1 MSGGS
6 FARRKL
12 LGILSG
18 TWLAQAVY
26 AVVKLGVP
34 DLLAA
39 GPLPARELAERTG
52 ADPLTLYRL
61 LRALALNGLLEQTA
75 PGTFALNAA
84 SEPLRS
90 DVPGSV
96 RYNALMQ
103 GEEVYGAFAE
113 IMYSLRTGRPA
124 FDKVHGRGF
133 YEYLDANP
141 EAARIFNESM
151 GDQPVPEGVVA
162 RDWSGVSTVVD
173 VGGGNGA
180 LLAAVLADRPGMRG
194 VLLELSSALDS
205 ARERLRAAGVA
216 DRVELTGGDFFTA
229 VPGGGDVYILAR
241 VLHNWADDAAV
252 RLLCRVREAMG
263 TAARL
268 LVAEEFMPAAGAP
281 GAGARAM
288 VDLLMLVTQE
298 GHDRTAAEYGDL
310 LAAAGFAVVSAC
322 PDVLEAV
329 PA

>member
-39 GPLPARELAERTG
+39 GPLPARELAERTN

-252 RLLCRVREAMG
+252 RILLRVREAMG

-310 LAAAGFAVVSAC
+310 LAAAGFAVVSAG